1 MPFAGL
7 CAALFITSACACQP
21 WSLQCTAHVMMYA
34 CVLSACGLSM
44 HSDVSMEASCPACLL
59 QAPAHSLKFTR
70 AVIRQALG
78 ASVEELFEEF
88 EEVPV
93 ASGSIGQ
100 VYQAKLSAKGARN
113 TGIDP
118 GSHRRPWPCG
128 KGLHTAQGKART

>member
-1 MPFAGL
+1 M
-7 CAALFITSACACQP
+7 
-21 WSLQCTAHVMMYA
+21 
-34 CVLSACGLSM
+34 
-44 HSDVSMEASCPACLL
+44 

-70 AVIRQALG
+70 SAIKQAFG

-118 GSHRRPWPCG
+118 GSAFYPLRTAFMQYGQVVWQAQAFCSAKAACNIAFIQVVFLTWSMPSALPCG
-128 KGLHTAQGKART
+128 RASSRF

>member
-1 MPFAGL
+1 MIVCIGPKSRH
-7 CAALFITSACACQP
+7 C
-21 WSLQCTAHVMMYA
+21 
-34 CVLSACGLSM
+34 CGLA
-44 HSDVSMEASCPACLL
+44 ASRPASWL

-70 AVIRQALG
+70 AVIRQAFG

-118 GSHRRPWPCG
+118 GCHRRP
-128 KGLHTAQGKART
+128 

>member
-1 MPFAGL
+1 M
-7 CAALFITSACACQP
+7 
-21 WSLQCTAHVMMYA
+21 
-34 CVLSACGLSM
+34 
-44 HSDVSMEASCPACLL
+44 

-70 AVIRQALG
+70 SAIKQAFG
-78 ASVEELFEEF
+78 AAVEELFEEF

-118 GSHRRPWPCG
+118 GSAFHSLSACNCGVCSGSAPGMMRAAASQCAQAGRLIKKSTLCSGPWRSVLIQIMLPE
-128 KGLHTAQGKART
+128 Q

>member
-1 MPFAGL
+1 M
-7 CAALFITSACACQP
+7 Q
-21 WSLQCTAHVMMYA
+21 
-34 CVLSACGLSM
+34 
-44 HSDVSMEASCPACLL
+44 SDVLMEASCPACLP

-100 VYQAKLSAKGARN
+100 VYQAKLSPKGARN

-118 GSHRRPWPCG
+118 GSHCGPWPDVEIC
-128 KGLHTAQGKART
+128 LTT